1 MTDLETTA
9 APNGPIDDADGPDP
23 EGLDPRELAFAD
35 AIASGS
41 SLKEGATAAGISY
54 RTSKRW
60 HKRPEIAGAIRARV
74 SENLAMARAVLASG
88 ASRAARSLVNMSD
101 GARPA
106 DAPTVSAAR
115 AVVESASRLVE
126 IEEIE
131 TRLAE
136 IESRLSNNPREA
148 S

>member
-1 MTDLETTA
+1 MADLEATV

-23 EGLDPRELAFAD
+23 EGLDARETAFAD
-35 AIASGS
+35 ALAAGH
-41 SLKEGATAAGISY
+41 SLRDGATAAGIGY
-54 RTSKRW
+54 RTAKRW
-60 HKRPEIAGAIRARV
+60 RKRPEIAGAIRARV

-115 AVVESASRLVE
+115 AVVESANRLVE
-126 IEEIE
+126 IEELE
-131 TRLAE
+131 TRLTELEA
-136 IESRLSNNPREA
+136 RLQVNARRA